1 MRRPGRLAASSSRP
15 TISRNQPSIATP
27 IERATPVARITA
39 AAPPPERQTSIDGMC
54 GRQIVI
60 KATGT
65 SVVSAMA
72 LSIVVPGLL
81 GSPDVSFADG
91 QYRLKL
97 AVFKPH

>member
-1 MRRPGRLAASSSRP
+1 MTEPMRAS
-15 TISRNQPSIATP
+15 
-27 IERATPVARITA
+27 
-39 AAPPPERQTSIDGMC
+39 APPFQLTLMTGPILQRPEGIRRKEIAAQMT
-54 GRQIVI
+54 VI

-81 GSPDVSFADG
+81 GRPDVSFADG

>member
-1 MRRPGRLAASSSRP
+1 M
-15 TISRNQPSIATP
+15 T
-27 IERATPVARITA
+27 
-39 AAPPPERQTSIDGMC
+39 
-54 GRQIVI
+54 VI

-81 GSPDVSFADG
+81 GRPDASFADG
-91 QYRLKL
+91 QYLLKL

>member
-1 MRRPGRLAASSSRP
+1 
-15 TISRNQPSIATP
+15 
-27 IERATPVARITA
+27 
-39 AAPPPERQTSIDGMC
+39 MC

-81 GSPDVSFADG
+81 DSPDVSFADG